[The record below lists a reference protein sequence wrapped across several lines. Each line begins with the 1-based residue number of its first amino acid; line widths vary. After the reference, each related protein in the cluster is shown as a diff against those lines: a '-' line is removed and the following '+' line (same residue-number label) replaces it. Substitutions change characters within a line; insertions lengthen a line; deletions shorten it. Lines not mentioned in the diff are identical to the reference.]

1 MLRQKL
7 TDFKDNFSPTIQT
20 KPTEKD

>member
-7 TDFKDNFSPTIQT
+7 TDFKNNFSPTIQT
-20 KPTEKD
+20 GPTEKD